1 MALSWEGGTVTDRL
15 AVIEYR
21 LTVLESL
28 LSPQI
33 EALRAETEKS
43 AAAAQEAYA
52 KAVAAQDEAAAKKA
66 EEDMRAA
73 AAAADARV
81 AAYLRSV
88 LGQDQTAGRAARGS
102 S

>member
-33 EALRAETEKS
+33 EALKAETEKS
-43 AAAAQEAYA
+43 AATAQEAYA

-66 EEDMRAA
+66 AEDMEAA
-73 AAAADARV
+73 SVAQDARV
-81 AAYLRSV
+81 RAYLQGL
-88 LGQDQTAGRAARGS
+88 LGGGRQPAGKPS
-102 S
+102 